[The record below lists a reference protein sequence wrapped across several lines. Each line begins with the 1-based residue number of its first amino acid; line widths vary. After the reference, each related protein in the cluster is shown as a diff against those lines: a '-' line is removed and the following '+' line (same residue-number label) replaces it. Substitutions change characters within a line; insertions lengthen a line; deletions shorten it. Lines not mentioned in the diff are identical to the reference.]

1 MKLFRILDP
10 FTITLI
16 VVVLLASFFPA
27 RGGFV
32 PFFEGLTTA
41 AIALLFFMHGAKLSR
56 EAIISGG
63 SHWRLHLWV
72 MCSTF
77 VVFPVLGVL
86 FAWWAPIN
94 VDPSLYT
101 GFLYLCILPATVQ
114 SAIAFTSMAGGN
126 VAAAVCS
133 ASASSLLG
141 IFLSPLLVGLVM
153 DMHGAEGSL
162 EQVGKIMLQLLLP
175 FVLGHLSRPW
185 TGAFVAKHKKWI
197 AKTDQSSILLVV
209 YSAFSEAVVNGIWHK
224 VGVGSLL
231 FIVVVSLVLLAIVI
245 AINVFAARRFG
256 FNKADEITIVF
267 CGSKKSLANGIPMAN
282 ILFPTSVVGMMVL
295 PLMIFHQLQLM
306 ICAVMARRYKRPDAS
321 DEELQSVLDRAWVSE
336 FLPLLPDGVNTLV
349 GDQSA
354 GLSVGQAQRIAVA
367 RALLNPCQLL
377 LLDEPAASLDAHSE
391 QRVMLALDAAS
402 QQQTTLMVTH
412 QLEGIADW
420 DQIWVMENG
429 RIVEQG
435 DYASLVA
442 AQGPFAALLANR
454 QEDI

>member
-16 VVVLLASFFPA
+16 TVVLLASFFPA
-27 RGGFV
+27 EGGFV

-56 EAIISGG
+56 EAIIAGG

-86 FAWWAPIN
+86 FAWWAPVN
-94 VDPSLYT
+94 VDPMLYT

-114 SAIAFTSMAGGN
+114 SAIAFTSLAGERCRRRVFRFGLQP
-126 VAAAVCS
+126 A
-133 ASASSLLG
+133 G
-141 IFLSPLLVGLVM
+141 YFLSPLLVGLVM
-153 DMHGAEGSL
+153 NMHGAEGSL

-185 TGAFVAKHKKWI
+185 IGNWVSRHKKWI

-224 VGVGSLL
+224 VGIGSLL
-231 FIVVVSLVLLAIVI
+231 FIVVVSIVLLAIVI
-245 AINVFAARRFG
+245 GINVFVARKCG

-282 ILFPTSVVGMMVL
+282 ILFPTSVIGMMVL
-295 PLMIFHQLQLM
+295 PLMIFHQIQLM
-306 ICAVMARRYKRPDAS
+306 VCAVLARRYKQQTDA
-321 DEELQSVLDRAWVSE
+321 L
-336 FLPLLPDGVNTLV
+336 
-349 GDQSA
+349 
-354 GLSVGQAQRIAVA
+354 QAQQKS
-367 RALLNPCQLL
+367 RA
-377 LLDEPAASLDAHSE
+377 AKA
-391 QRVMLALDAAS
+391 
-402 QQQTTLMVTH
+402 
-412 QLEGIADW
+412 
-420 DQIWVMENG
+420 
-429 RIVEQG
+429 
-435 DYASLVA
+435 
-442 AQGPFAALLANR
+442 
-454 QEDI
+454 